1 MRLIL
6 NDILSFVKE
15 TRIIKETVLSSRLME
30 DVIGLMGSEID
41 EKNIVI
47 NKEFGE
53 PMEMYVDPSR
63 IKDALLNILKN
74 AVQAIGNNGTV
85 TIRIYKKHDACVFEI
100 RDTGP
105 GISEEDLPFI
115 FDPFYTTK
123 KFGTGLG
130 LTITHRIIEEHEG
143 SIAVESKKGAGSV
156 FRVLIPLKKE
166 K

>member
-1 MRLIL
+1 
-6 NDILSFVKE
+6 
-15 TRIIKETVLSSRLME
+15 
-30 DVIGLMGSEID
+30 
-41 EKNIVI
+41 
-47 NKEFGE
+47 
-53 PMEMYVDPSR
+53 MEMYVDPGR

-85 TIRIYKKHDACVFEI
+85 TIRIYKKPDACVFEI

-156 FRVLIPLKKE
+156 FRVSIPLKKG